1 MPTVPSPTK
10 TYHKRAYPSIGPT
23 RPELSAA
30 GKTVLITGG
39 GTGIGA
45 EVAKGFAKAG
55 ASRIALLGRREQVL
69 LDTKAEI
76 EANYS
81 STEVFAI
88 ATDMTEKSEV
98 DNAFARIA
106 GDGKIDVLISNAAMI
121 GAQAAIADL
130 SAEEFLAGVIPNL
143 QGNFNLTKAFLRHA
157 AANAVLIE
165 SNSLAAHLNWTNG
178 FACYKTSKAATARFY
193 SALAYDYPELSVF
206 CVQPG
211 AVLTDM
217 LIEAGYEKDKW
228 KGEGN
233 GAADELDDAS
243 LSAGFMVWL
252 ASPEARFLNGKYLWV
267 NWDVD
272 ELKARAKEIEGSSL
286 LNLGLIGWPF
296 GSAGLM

>member
-10 TYHKRAYPSIGPT
+10 TYHKRAYPSIDPA

-45 EVAKGFAKAG
+45 EVAKGFAQAG
-55 ASRIALLGRREQVL
+55 ASRIALLGRREQFL

-76 EANYS
+76 EANYP
-81 STEVFAI
+81 STKVLAI
-88 ATDMTEKSEV
+88 ATDITKKSEV
-98 DNAFARIA
+98 DGAFVKTA
-106 GDGKIDVLISNAAMI
+106 GDGKIDVLISNAAII
-121 GAQAAIADL
+121 GAQTPIADL
-130 SAEEFLAGVIPNL
+130 SVEEYFAGVIPNL
-143 QGNFNLTKAFLRHA
+143 QGNFNLTKGFLKHA

-193 SALAYDYPELSVF
+193 SALVHDYPEFFVF

-211 AVLTDM
+211 AVMTAM
-217 LIEAGYEKDKW
+217 LLEAGYKKDKW
-228 KGEGN
+228 KGDADGV
-233 GAADELDDAS
+233 ADELDDAS

-267 NWDVD
+267 NWDVN

-286 LNLGLIGWPF
+286 LNLGVIGWPF
-296 GSAGLM
+296 ESAGVM